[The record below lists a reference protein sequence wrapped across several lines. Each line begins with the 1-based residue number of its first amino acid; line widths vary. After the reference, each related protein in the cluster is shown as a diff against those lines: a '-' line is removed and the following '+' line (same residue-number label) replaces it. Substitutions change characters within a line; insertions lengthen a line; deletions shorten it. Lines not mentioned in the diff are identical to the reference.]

1 MIKVKCP
8 ICGEEFEVKG
18 GPIVTCPNCKA
29 PLKITVLE
37 GGITLAEVAS
47 EEQLEE
53 WEEKDL
59 IEFEEEE
66 LEELW
71 GDIEES

>member
-1 MIKVKCP
+1 MVKVRCP
-8 ICGEEFEVKG
+8 VCGEEFEVKK

-29 PLKITVLE
+29 PLRITVLE
-37 GGITLAEVAS
+37 GGAVLAEVDV
-47 EEQLEE
+47 EEELGE
-53 WEEKDL
+53 WKEKDL